1 MTEKN
6 KEQHMI
12 ANIKRMLD
20 DNRLDVDTR
29 AALQQARIRALA
41 KTAKYQKPQRW
52 LEFAVAASLVAI
64 LAINLPYIKNDA
76 PSTGESLKP
85 KNPSLAIN
93 TKTRSDQHSIKPKQT
108 PASVATTQ
116 TNTNQAETID
126 MDLLENLDLYEDTEF
141 YQWLSEQE
149 AQGDLDA

>member
-1 MTEKN
+1 MTEEN

-20 DNRLDVDTR
+20 ENRLDVDSR

-41 KTAKYQKPQRW
+41 ITAKYQKPQRW
-52 LEFAVAASLVAI
+52 LAFAVAACLVAI

-76 PSTGESLKP
+76 PSIGQSQIP
-85 KNPSLAIN
+85 KKPSLAIN
-93 TKTRSDQHSIKPKQT
+93 TKTGSDQHSIKPKQT
-108 PASVATTQ
+108 PASQ
-116 TNTNQAETID
+116 MNTKQAQSID
-126 MDLLENLDLYEDTEF
+126 MDLIENIDLYEDAEF

-149 AQGDLDA
+149 VQGDLDA

>member
-52 LEFAVAASLVAI
+52 LEFALAASLVAI

-76 PSTGESLKP
+76 PSTGETLKP
-85 KNPSLAIN
+85 KTPSLAIN
-93 TKTRSDQHSIKPKQT
+93 TKTRSDQHSIKPKQI